1 MKKLMMLFSLSSVL
15 MACSQNDNPPMVAD
29 EPLRNQLEM
38 SFIGTED
45 DDKEFGY
52 RKELSSVECRY
63 DHSNRSLRVVAY
75 RFVNDT
81 QMKITES
88 LQLTDFAIESNKT
101 GFLKPTEGDM
111 VPSFIFL
118 SDQVDLKHTDKSK
131 CSTYYEVEGDEIRGN
146 VLCSA
151 LQTEDDENTF
161 VSLEFQ
167 CVNQNYLLFE
177 IKQEMI

>member
-15 MACSQNDNPPMVAD
+15 MACSKNDGPPMVA
-29 EPLRNQLEM
+29 EQPIRNELEM

-45 DDKEFGY
+45 QDKVFGY
-52 RKELSSVECRY
+52 QQELSSVECRY
-63 DHSNRSLRVVAY
+63 DHSNKSLRVVAY
-75 RFVNDT
+75 RFVNGP

-88 LQLTDFAIESNKT
+88 LQLTDFAIEPNKS

-118 SDQVDLKHTDKSK
+118 SDQVDLKYTDQSN

-151 LQTEDDENTF
+151 LQTEENENTF

-167 CVNQNYLLFE
+167 CLNQNYLLFE